1 MGGSTS
7 STLEQAN
14 PPLASPQPSM
24 PSSITPQ
31 MMQSI
36 TGGPPTVD
44 PLSYSDPTNMPDPL
58 IEAIKGIAGMIGYGP
73 NAAPKSVP
81 KRK

>member
-1 MGGSTS
+1 MGGQSSATS
-7 STLEQAN
+7 EIA
-14 PPLASPQPSM
+14 PPVAAQPM

-31 MMQSI
+31 YMQSI
-36 TGGPPTVD
+36 SGGPPQVD

-58 IEAIKGIAGMIGYGP
+58 IEAIKGIAGMMGYGP

-81 KRK
+81 KRR